1 MKLLRIIFFITLHF
15 FISSVFA
22 EENHQDNN
30 DCRRKPTLDEQK
42 YCLAIVHKD
51 GSGCESIKSY
61 ELRMHCMH
69 EIAEFTRHTFNSYS
83 PMKKTEEKK
92 EEKKDDKKEEKK

>member
-1 MKLLRIIFFITLHF
+1 MKFLRTLVLMLA
-15 FISSVFA
+15 SVFLVNA
-22 EENHQDNN
+22 FADENHQDNN

-51 GSGCESIKSY
+51 GTGCESIKSY

-69 EIAEFTRHTFNSYS
+69 QIAEFTTLNMHAYT
-83 PMKKTEEKK
+83 PK
-92 EEKKDDKKEEKK
+92 KKDENTDHTAGDKKE